1 MNKIYSQY
9 YNFIIN
15 NKSFLSFGFL
25 LMFFSSFGQTFFISL
40 FSKEIRLEFSLS
52 HGEFGYIYSAGTLLS
67 GITIIWIGKL
77 IDHIKLKIFTLFTF
91 VGLIIATMFIARIH
105 SALMLFP
112 AIYFLRLFGQGL
124 MSHTAMTSISK
135 YFDINRGKALSIVIL
150 GLPIGEAI
158 LPILIVILISIIGWR
173 DTWSFAGLI
182 LILSSIPILTLLL
195 KNPPI
200 KNPPKNLESISS
212 TDLIK
217 GENYKLSLSNIF
229 KDSRFYII
237 AFSIISPPFILTGLF
252 FHQVH
257 IADSKGWSLIWL
269 ASTFLGYSITTI
281 FASLISGNLI
291 DKYSAYK
298 ILPYYL
304 LPLSISLIL
313 IIFFSHPIIAIP
325 YMIFAGATIGIG
337 NTLTNAIWAEIYGIK
352 MLGSI
357 MSISL
362 SVMVLSS
369 SLSPIIFGV
378 LLDFGINIEKIA
390 FGCLVYILISTLI
403 LFTSSS
409 IKKI

>member
-1 MNKIYSQY
+1 MNKIYLQY
-9 YNFIIN
+9 YNFIID
-15 NKSFLSFGFL
+15 NKRFLTFGFL

-91 VGLIIATMFIARIH
+91 VGLIVATIFISKIP

-124 MSHTAMTSISK
+124 MSHTAMTSVSS

-158 LPILIVILISIIGWR
+158 LPLLTVILISIFGWR

-182 LILSSIPILTLLL
+182 LILASIPILTLLL
-195 KNPPI
+195 KNHS
-200 KNPPKNLESISS
+200 KISEDPNS
-212 TDLIK
+212 KKLIK
-217 GENYKLSLSNIF
+217 GENFKLSIKNIL
-229 KDSRFYII
+229 KDSKFYII

-291 DKYSAYK
+291 DKYGAYK

-313 IIFFSHPIIAIP
+313 IILLNHPIIAIP

-352 MLGSI
+352 MLGAI

-378 LLDFGINIEKIA
+378 LLDIGVNIEKIA
-390 FGCLVYILISTLI
+390 FGCLVYILISTLF
-403 LFTSSS
+403 LFTSTSM
-409 IKKI
+409 KKNL